1 VASSSSRARWD
12 VAFVSAVSDP
22 YLNNPIARASATMV
36 ELSAL
41 RIAPAAAMAA
51 E

>member
-1 VASSSSRARWD
+1 MGQKGDLGD
-12 VAFVSAVSDP
+12 VAFGPIVTDP

-41 RIAPAAAMAA
+41 RIAPAAMAA